1 MNKNTKIFNIVN
13 KVVDSYQPEKVLL
26 FGSYA
31 TGMETSDSDI
41 DLIIIKKTKTPKHK
55 RGREVRKY
63 LLGTLIPIDLK
74 IYTPDEFEK
83 EKDSQY
89 SFINSVINECI
100 TLYERKS

>member
-1 MNKNTKIFNIVN
+1 MNENAIILEIVN

-31 TGMETSDSDI
+31 TGNETSDSDV
-41 DLIIIKKTKTPKHK
+41 DLIIVKDTKTPRHK

-63 LLGTLIPIDLK
+63 LFGTLIPIDLK
-74 IYTPDEFEK
+74 VYTPDEFEK
-83 EKDSQY
+83 EKDLQY

-100 TLYERKS
+100 TLYERKN